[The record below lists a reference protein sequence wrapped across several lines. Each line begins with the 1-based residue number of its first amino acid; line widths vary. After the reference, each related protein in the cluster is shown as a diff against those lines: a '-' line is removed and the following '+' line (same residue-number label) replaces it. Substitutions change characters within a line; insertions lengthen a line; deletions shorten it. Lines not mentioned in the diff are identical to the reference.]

1 MVDWAG
7 LLDSLGVQYWTSGK
21 NVATDCVNIRCPFC
35 DDHSNHGGLNTK
47 TGNYNCWRCDGGAPA
62 VAISMVSGVPVQ
74 VVNQLIRQYTTGGI
88 ITRSRLEAAGTSLT
102 LPGAPLGKY
111 HRAYLEGRGFDPD
124 ELAFYRGILGTGPAD
139 TWEGIDFRL
148 RIIIPIYDISGRLV
162 NFQGRDITGKQ
173 ELRYKGCPVEKAII
187 HHKHILYG
195 ENLCRLKDQ
204 IIVVEGVFDAWKLG
218 VGAVATFGTSVTK
231 EQINEMA
238 NWRRI
243 FIAFDPEP
251 DAQEHARQ
259 IATELSAIGRDVELI
274 CYDCGKNAD
283 GSMKDFG
290 DIPMEEARNLMK
302 DLGF

>member
-21 NVATDCVNIRCPFC
+21 NVAADCVNIRCPFC

-47 TGNYNCWRCDGGAPA
+47 TGSYNCWRCNGGAPA
-62 VAISMVSGVPVQ
+62 VAISRVSGVPVQ
-74 VVNQLIRQYTTGGI
+74 VVNQLIRRYTTGGVV
-88 ITRSRLEAAGTSLT
+88 ATSKLVASGKTLT
-102 LPGAPLGKY
+102 LPGSPIGKY
-111 HRAYLEGRGFDPD
+111 HRDYLEKRGLDPD
-124 ELAFYRGILGTGPAD
+124 ELAFYHGILGTGPVD
-139 TWEGIDFRL
+139 TWEGLDFRL
-148 RIIIPIYDISGRLV
+148 RVIIPIYDVVGTLV

-173 ELRYKGCPVEKAII
+173 DLRYKGCPVEKAIV

-195 ENLCRLKDQ
+195 ENLCHQKDQ
-204 IIVVEGVFDAWKLG
+204 IVVVEGIFDAWKLG
-218 VGAVATFGTSVTK
+218 AGAVATFGTSVTK

-238 NWRRI
+238 NWRKI

-251 DAQEHARQ
+251 DAQIHARQ
-259 IATELSAIGRDVELI
+259 IARELSAIGREVEVVQ
-274 CYDCGKNAD
+274 YDCGKNPD

-290 DIPMEEARNLMK
+290 DIPVDEARAVMR